1 MTEIRFYTL
10 MTIGWATFIVAVII
24 IALVFAPSDIS
35 DDFPSGAIQPSA
47 VLVPPFSDVGG
58 HSDLGARGRFAWSVH
73 RLPDPIT
80 NRYRFKLGKGKISK
94 IGESPFKNSF
104 DEMSFKPRTII

>member
-1 MTEIRFYTL
+1 MSDNRDKKLIFALPRKTT
-10 MTIGWATFIVAVII
+10 GVASNSI
-24 IALVFAPSDIS
+24 
-35 DDFPSGAIQPSA
+35 
-47 VLVPPFSDVGG
+47 
-58 HSDLGARGRFAWSVH
+58 VH